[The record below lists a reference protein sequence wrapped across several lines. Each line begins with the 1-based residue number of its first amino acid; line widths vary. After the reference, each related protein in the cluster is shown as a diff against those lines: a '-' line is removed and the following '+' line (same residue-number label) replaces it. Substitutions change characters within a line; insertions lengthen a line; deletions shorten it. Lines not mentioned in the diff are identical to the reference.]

1 MSLVSGHARRQE
13 RRFLRKILSEEDA
26 PIKKYQVGNIAVN
39 AQIEELDDMPLAQMA
54 AAMVGIALTQRKNP
68 SWKAISLQKLIDINY
83 RWFASKHKRSDPEA
97 IRRLRNRNLPTGD
110 DLTRGI
116 NQLALMGYLRLNY
129 SKQRLTPT
137 VKLAELLVAGGDQ
150 RAFQVPGGIAP
161 HEAFPT
167 LDEEV

>member
-1 MSLVSGHARRQE
+1 MSLVSTITRRQE
-13 RRFLRKILSEEDA
+13 RRTRRPRRVRAAKHGDYPVSD
-26 PIKKYQVGNIAVN
+26 IAIN
-39 AQIEELDDMPLAQMA
+39 ARIDKLADRPLAQAA
-54 AAMVGIALTQRKNP
+54 AAMVGIALTQRKKP

-83 RWFASKHKRSDPEA
+83 RWFASKHERSDPEA

-150 RAFQVPGGIAP
+150 RAFEVPGGIAP